1 MLAGRQTPRAAFNR
15 DSFPPAVR
23 VVAGSGG
30 VFKRKPNVIGNEQI
44 QVSVTVVVHEGA
56 AGPKPLLIVRKAS
69 RLGHIG
75 QSSVAV
81 IAAQRVLSN
90 LGAQYVVKA
99 VVVIVSAPDSTCPS
113 EPMPTRFLFA

>member
-1 MLAGRQTPRAAFNR
+1 MLAGRQTPRAAFSR

-56 AGPKPLLIVRKAS
+56 AGPKPLLIVPKAS

-75 QSSVAV
+75 ESSVAV
-81 IAAQRVLSN
+81 IAVQRVLSKIRSEEHTSE
-90 LGAQYVVKA
+90 LGRAH
-99 VVVIVSAPDSTCPS
+99 
-113 EPMPTRFLFA
+113 